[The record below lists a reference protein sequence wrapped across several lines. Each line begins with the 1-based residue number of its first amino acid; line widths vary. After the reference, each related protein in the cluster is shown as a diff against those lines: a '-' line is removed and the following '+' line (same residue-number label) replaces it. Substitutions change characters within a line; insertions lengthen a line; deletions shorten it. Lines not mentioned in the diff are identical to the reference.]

1 MSNREHDIIVVKVP
15 LKKRPIDI
23 PANFPPLN
31 GLHLELLEN
40 KKKLKAGL
48 PLIPLVQKP
57 IAPKT
62 IQSQPQPVYAKPP
75 ERKEINGNVIRS
87 PTHSRPTS
95 QPTSKASSRAPTPK
109 PESFDIKAESNKSSS
124 NTPPRD
130 DRDMVEALRSESNRE
145 IPQQSIPPPQEQP
158 PVDDT
163 PQEPEKTPEQLE
175 EDERQELK
183 WKFKIMKKTYPKLE
197 IPEFHDHSDINTM
210 RRTYEDFKKGIHLD
224 ESVGTYRKFLIG
236 AFMAIEFCGTKFA
249 GFDLT
254 GLTKQQMKEMS
265 KYEGLLIELGEK
277 SYSTFGANLPV
288 ELKLLGLIV
297 LQTALF
303 YVGKIIAQKA
313 GDNVFEFFNIFMKAS
328 DPDTKD
334 TSAEDGKTMSGPS
347 ISLSDIRRMAV
358 DDD

>member
-1 MSNREHDIIVVKVP
+1 MSTHNHDIIVVKVP
-15 LKKRPIDI
+15 LKKRPVDI
-23 PANFPPLN
+23 PPNFPPLS

-48 PLIPLVQKP
+48 PLIPLNPKP
-57 IAPKT
+57 LAPKVV
-62 IQSQPQPVYAKPP
+62 QSQPQPLYAKA
-75 ERKEINGNVIRS
+75 INGNVIRS

-109 PESFDIKAESNKSSS
+109 PDSFDIKSESNKDSV
-124 NTPPRD
+124 RD

-145 IPQQSIPPPQEQP
+145 IPPPTPQPVEKPP

-175 EDERQELK
+175 DEERQELK

-277 SYSTFGANLPV
+277 SYSSFGANLPV

-328 DPDTKD
+328 NPDTKD
-334 TSAEDGKTMSGPS
+334 TSADDGKKMSGPS
-347 ISLSDIRRMAV
+347 ISLEQIRRMAT
-358 DDD
+358 DD